1 MALIQGLRGPWPS
14 WMIEKGLKVNKYF
27 TKEMLIYE
35 EIVDD
40 KKKKTGRGRIYSPK
54 LTNMKA
60 RIRSENKCLID
71 FLSKCLKID
80 PNQRLSAKEAL
91 NHPFITETII
101 AWLSFIEFIWKIHK
115 YWFEIINKCMIWY
128 KNLFRS

>member
-1 MALIQGLRGPWPS
+1 LALIQGLRGPWPS

-101 AWLSFIEFIWKIHK
+101 A
-115 YWFEIINKCMIWY
+115 
-128 KNLFRS
+128 